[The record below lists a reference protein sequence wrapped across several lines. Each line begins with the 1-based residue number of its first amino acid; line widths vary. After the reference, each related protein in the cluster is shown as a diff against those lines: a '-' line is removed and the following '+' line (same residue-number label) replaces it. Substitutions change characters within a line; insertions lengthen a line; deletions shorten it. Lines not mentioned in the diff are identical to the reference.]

1 MLEARAHQQL
11 KQLLR
16 QEGGIR
22 WPHHL
27 TMSRLVARSLRR
39 ADHTLVRLTPGSD
52 PDWLVG
58 LLVPLALGE
67 ASIAM
72 VVSDPLRRRLQQV
85 EIPRLKTVGL
95 QLPCWE
101 GSPGAPGWLPSGC

>member
-1 MLEARAHQQL
+1 MVQHAVNHVDELIASLARAHQQL

-39 ADHTLVRLTPGSD
+39 ADHTLVRLAPGSD

-58 LLVPLALGE
+58 LLVPLGPP
-67 ASIAM
+67 
-72 VVSDPLRRRLQQV
+72 VRR
-85 EIPRLKTVGL
+85 GL
-95 QLPCWE
+95 VPNW
-101 GSPGAPGWLPSGC
+101 

>member
-39 ADHTLVRLTPGSD
+39 ADHTLVRLAPGSD

-67 ASIAM
+67 TPIAL

-85 EIPRLKTVGL
+85 EMPRLKAVGL

-101 GSPGAPGWLPSGC
+101 GSAAAPR